1 MRRRV
6 LTGGAALAFL
16 VLAAA
21 SSKISAFGAPG
32 FLYAG
37 YTPQSAA
44 AEHDWEARYR
54 KLPDPEKAREYM
66 QYLTAHPHW
75 VGSPY
80 GKTYPE
86 WIQSHLI
93 AWGLAAKIE
102 TFSVLFPSP
111 KERALELLGPEPFR
125 AKLAEPPVKGDPTS
139 FQSTEQL
146 PTYNAYGAD
155 GDVTAPAVYVN
166 YGLPSDY
173 ETLARMGISVKG
185 AIAIARYGK
194 CWRGVKVT
202 VAREHGALGCLLYS
216 DPADDGYATNA
227 GFPRGPA
234 RSPDSVQRGG
244 VTENHYQGDPLTPG
258 GPSIPGAPRI
268 KREAADTIQKI
279 PVLPISYAD
288 AQPFLE
294 HLDGPIAPPAWRG
307 ALPITYRIGPGTT
320 KVHLKVTSDWEQKN
334 VYDVIASI
342 PGSVH
347 PNEWILRGNH
357 HDAWT
362 YGAFDPISG
371 VASLME
377 EARSLATLMKQGW
390 RPKRT
395 VVLCFWDGE
404 EPANLGSTEWVEA
417 HAEELKQHGAAYI
430 NTDASLRGV
439 LGIEGS
445 DALAPFIAEVA
456 DDVPDPEMP
465 VSVGRRKYLTDI
477 AEAESPELRAR
488 IRATK
493 RLHIDPAGDGSDY
506 AAFIDLLGIPTL
518 DISFSNSI
526 SRGMYHSIYDDFTWY
541 SRFGDP
547 HFVYN
552 QALAQL
558 IGSAVMRLADADLL
572 PFDFQALSDAIARY
586 AAHARQ
592 MVEEKRKQITERNRE
607 SDEGV
612 FNVVEDSSGQRLLA
626 APAQAKPPEIDFDP
640 LDREIDK
647 LRKNALVYKERSLAS
662 LAGNNPATSPLLD
675 SLNALLLQAG
685 ARLTDEAGL
694 PRRFWYKNQIY
705 APGEYTGY
713 AANPLPGIT
722 DAIERADW
730 VEAEGQMKKVV
741 AAVERET
748 ALLESANALI
758 CRQEKN
764 CH

>member
-32 FLYAG
+32 FSYAG

-111 KERALELLGPEPFR
+111 KERVLELLGPEPFR

-288 AQPFLE
+288 AKPFLE

-307 ALPITYRIGPGTT
+307 ALPITYRLGPGTT

-439 LGIEGS
+439 LGIEGIRR
-445 DALAPFIAEVA
+445 AGAIYRGGG
-456 DDVPDPEMP
+456 
-465 VSVGRRKYLTDI
+465 GRRSGPRDARIGRAAANTFPTSRKPSRRSCGRGFGQRNDCTSI
-477 AEAESPELRAR
+477 LRATVQTTPRLSICWVFPHSTSASVIASAAACITPSTMTSHGIRVLEIR
-488 IRATK
+488 ILSIIR
-493 RLHIDPAGDGSDY
+493 RL
-506 AAFIDLLGIPTL
+506 
-518 DISFSNSI
+518 
-526 SRGMYHSIYDDFTWY
+526 
-541 SRFGDP
+541 
-547 HFVYN
+547 
-552 QALAQL
+552 
-558 IGSAVMRLADADLL
+558 
-572 PFDFQALSDAIARY
+572 
-586 AAHARQ
+586 
-592 MVEEKRKQITERNRE
+592 RN
-607 SDEGV
+607 
-612 FNVVEDSSGQRLLA
+612 
-626 APAQAKPPEIDFDP
+626 
-640 LDREIDK
+640 
-647 LRKNALVYKERSLAS
+647 
-662 LAGNNPATSPLLD
+662 
-675 SLNALLLQAG
+675 
-685 ARLTDEAGL
+685 
-694 PRRFWYKNQIY
+694 
-705 APGEYTGY
+705 
-713 AANPLPGIT
+713 
-722 DAIERADW
+722 
-730 VEAEGQMKKVV
+730 
-741 AAVERET
+741 
-748 ALLESANALI
+748 
-758 CRQEKN
+758 
-764 CH
+764 